1 MFSIKEA
8 IKIGWEKT
16 KANFWKS
23 VAIVFITISIPLL
36 MEILSKAVEEKGSI
50 ISFPIYMALIIAVI
64 YLSVSLKIG
73 GTKLFLRIYDGE
85 NPDIKEMFSTYGV
98 FWNFLGQSVLYAII
112 VFVGIILLI
121 VPGIIFAIMFSF
133 ASFIIVDT
141 NTKIVD
147 SLKESAN
154 ITKGSRGK
162 LFWFFVIIALI
173 NLLGYIALGVGIL
186 VSVPISTFALIHVYR
201 ELTKK
206 KAALTPSSVPI

>member
-162 LFWFFVIIALI
+162 LFWFFVVIALI

>member
-186 VSVPISTFALIHVYR
+186 VSVPVSTFALIHVYR